1 MSKVIQELGKAC
13 EEWGFFVLVNHGIP
27 ETLIQGIIDA
37 AKEFFDLPEDEK
49 QNVSDPIKYGNGSVI
64 TTSNQKIFLWKDLL
78 KFPLHPEF
86 HCPVK
91 PPNLR

>member
-1 MSKVIQELGKAC
+1 MHLFRDSLQ
-13 EEWGFFVLVNHGIP
+13 LVNHGIP

-78 KFPLHPEF
+78 KSPLHPEF